1 MVISVVQNGVSR
13 EHLDDMITGKEG
25 NGEVLQIGDTHIV
38 KISPEESKT
47 IHQVSVGIGEIL
59 CVNTI
64 GDNEELNEMIQPV
77 VGVFLITHDLIDCLA
92 DVNATAL

>member
-1 MVISVVQNGVSR
+1 
-13 EHLDDMITGKEG
+13 MIPCKER
-25 NGEVLQIGDTHIV
+25 NRKVLQIGDADVIE
-38 KISPEESKT
+38 ISPEESKT

-77 VGVFLITHDLIDCLA
+77 VGVLLITHDLIDCLA

>member
-1 MVISVVQNGVSR
+1 MMHPKTILQNFNTVSYT
-13 EHLDDMITGKEG
+13 HLDVYKR
-25 NGEVLQIGDTHIV
+25 Q
-38 KISPEESKT
+38 T
-47 IHQVSVGIGEIL
+47 IHQVSVGIGKIL

-77 VGVFLITHDLIDCLA
+77 VGVLLITHDLIDCLA